1 MTSATRPA
9 NFPRPESGDSTPKP
23 EHRQIRDPHAAV
35 QCERLRA
42 RIRTIRERVHELDCE
57 IRKSWGQRRHVLM
70 SEQEKLSDEMQK
82 AYTELDRLDCEP
94 VWPS

>member
-1 MTSATRPA
+1 M
-9 NFPRPESGDSTPKP
+9 
-23 EHRQIRDPHAAV
+23 
-35 QCERLRA
+35 
-42 RIRTIRERVHELDCE
+42 HELDCE